1 MSFARGEALHSVSAA
16 ERDAFGLR
24 LMLPLAFGCVLNP
37 VNSTLIS
44 TALVP
49 IGRDLHAS
57 AAETG
62 WLIAGLYLASA
73 IAQPTMGRVADLIG
87 ARRVYLC
94 GLSLIMLSGLV
105 GGVASSLG
113 ALTAV
118 RVLLG
123 IGTSAAYPASMTII
137 RERASLLGS
146 PPPRIAM
153 GILSLASLV
162 TVALG
167 PVLGGVLTGI
177 WGWHSIF
184 LVNVPL
190 AATAIVLVAFWIP
203 RDVRRPGSWSRV
215 MKELDFGG
223 IGLFAAFMLAAMF
236 FLMRLRS
243 PMWAL
248 LPVAGALCTAL
259 IWHERRRTQP
269 FIDVR
274 MLASNVPLTVTYVR
288 NALVFLPVYCV
299 LYGFAQWLEAGPGF
313 SSAKAG
319 LITLPMSALAAVCSL
334 LAARTK
340 SIRGPLLF
348 GTGSILAG
356 CLCFLFLGSSSGAVV
371 LAIAALLFG
380 IPQGVLSTSIQ
391 ACVYIQAPA
400 SEMGTAA
407 GLQRTSGYIGAIA
420 ASSLLGFVFGQRAN
434 DAGFHR
440 LMIVMGVLGAFLVI
454 TTFFDRTIPE
464 LQTAHPQA
472 SK

>member
-1 MSFARGEALHSVSAA
+1 MTIVQSEPLPVAPAA
-16 ERDAFGLR
+16 PPDGFGVR

-37 VNSTLIS
+37 INSTLIS

-49 IGRDLHAS
+49 IGQDLHAS
-57 AAETG
+57 PAQTG

-73 IAQPTMGRVADLIG
+73 IAQPTMGRVADLVG
-87 ARRVYLC
+87 ARRVYLF
-94 GLSLIMLSGLV
+94 GLVLILLSGV
-105 GGVASSLG
+105 AGGFASSLG
-113 ALTAV
+113 ALTGV

-146 PPPRIAM
+146 PPPRLAM

-167 PVLGGVLTGI
+167 PVLGGVLTGV

-190 AATAIVLVAFWIP
+190 AAIAIVLVAGWIP
-203 RDVRRPGSWSRV
+203 KDVRKPEGLSRIAR
-215 MKELDFGG
+215 ELDLGG
-223 IGLFAAFMLAAMF
+223 IGLFAAFMLATLF

-248 LPVAGALCTAL
+248 LPLAVLLCSALV
-259 IWHERRRTQP
+259 WHERRRTQP

-274 MLASNVPLTVTYVR
+274 MLASNLPLTVTYIR
-288 NALVFLPVYCV
+288 NVFVFLPIYCV

-313 SSAKAG
+313 TSTQAG
-319 LITLPMSALAAVCSL
+319 LIILPMSVLAAICSL

-340 SIRGPLLF
+340 SIRGPLLL
-348 GTGSILAG
+348 GTGAILAG
-356 CLCFLFLGSSSGAVV
+356 CLCFLFLGSTSGAI
-371 LAIAALLFG
+371 AIATAALLFG
-380 IPQGVLSTSIQ
+380 IPQGVLSTTIQ
-391 ACVYIQAPA
+391 ACVYMQAPA
-400 SEMGTAA
+400 SEIGTAA
-407 GLQRTSGYIGAIA
+407 GLQRTSGYIGAIG
-420 ASSLLGFVFGQRAN
+420 ASSLLGFVYGHRAN

-440 LMIVMGVLGAFLVI
+440 LMLIIAVLAAFLVI
-454 TTFFDRTIPE
+454 STLFDRTIPR
-464 LQTAHPQA
+464 LQTHNTRPQH
-472 SK
+472 